1 MPLPS
6 RVTELAGFDLLLSVA
21 RFGGIGAAARAHG
34 ISQPAASA
42 RIQQL
47 EARIGVALVDRSP
60 RGSQLSKAGALVAD
74 WARPVVEAAADLEAG
89 ITALR
94 EERDGHLRVAASLT
108 VAEYLVPK
116 WLAALRTLDPGTA
129 VALTSGNST
138 EVAARVLAGDADLG
152 FIEGPELPSG
162 LRAETVAT
170 DELRLVV
177 APGHPWAHRKRKTQ
191 PEELAAAP
199 LISREHGS
207 GTRRALEL
215 ALAPHRL
222 AEPLLE
228 LSSTTAIK
236 TAVMEGIGPA
246 VLGAHTVAT
255 ELSAGTLIGLDVAGI
270 DLRRP
275 LRLVWRTGQAL
286 RGPAADLAAIAAR
299 GA

>member
-21 RFGGIGAAARAHG
+21 RLGGIGAAARAHG

-47 EARIGVALVDRSP
+47 EARIGVALVERSP
-60 RGSQLSKAGALVAD
+60 RGSRLSKAGALVAD
-74 WARPVVEAAADLEAG
+74 WARQVVEAAADLEAG
-89 ITALR
+89 IAALR
-94 EERDGHLRVAASLT
+94 DERDGHLHVAASLT
-108 VAEYLVPK
+108 VAEYLLPK
-116 WLAALRTLDPGTA
+116 WLAALRTLDPATA

-138 EVAARVLAGDADLG
+138 EVAQRVLAGEADLG

-162 LRAETVAT
+162 LRAETVGT

-177 APGHPWAHRKRKTQ
+177 APDHPWARRRRRTR
-191 PEELAAAP
+191 PEELAATP
-199 LISREHGS
+199 LISREQGS
-207 GTRRALEL
+207 GTRLALERALS
-215 ALAPHRL
+215 PNRL
-222 AEPLLE
+222 ADPLLE

-236 TAVMEGIGPA
+236 AAVMEGIAPA

-255 ELSAGTLIGLDVAGI
+255 ELSAGTLVGLEVSGV
-270 DLRRP
+270 DLRRA
-275 LRLVWRTGQAL
+275 LRVVWPAGQSL